1 MPENILELVN
11 AWAFDDRVAV
21 VDGATELTYAE
32 LHRRSDAVAAA
43 LGDVRGAVVGVLLPR
58 SAEFVVAVLGV
69 LKAGAAYLPLDP
81 DYPASRLDLM
91 VATAACPVIVTSS
104 AHADRVPGALVVDE
118 VPAAEFTPV
127 PVAAGDVAYVMFTSG
142 STGVPKGV
150 RVTHRGIAGLATGP
164 DVVAPS
170 TSDVVLAVSSVSFDA
185 TTFDVWATLAGGARL
200 VIAPAGASVVDIGE
214 LVSSA
219 GVTTVLFPTGLFH
232 LMVDECLDTMTG
244 LRTVMAGGDVLSAPH
259 SARFRAAVPRCRLL
273 NIYGP
278 TETTVYVA
286 AYEVPADVSGSVP
299 IGFPAA
305 GARLRVLDED
315 LREAREGQLHIGG
328 GGLARDYLGDPALT
342 AAKFLTVDGE
352 RLYATGDRVRRRTD
366 GALEF
371 LGRLDN
377 QVKKRG
383 FRVELGEVETA
394 LRADPGVRNV
404 AVVLEGDTADTR
416 RLVACVVLR
425 PGASVAEVRA
435 RLDLPA
441 YLHPDVWRELA
452 VLPLT
457 PNGKLDRAALATPVQ
472 APVPTETGTEAE
484 VAAIWREVLEV
495 PHVAATDDFFDLGG
509 HSLLANR
516 VIAQIRRR
524 LGVTLSMTTLFDHP
538 TVAELTTVVREAAR

>member
-1 MPENILELVN
+1 MYENVLDMVA
-11 AWAFDDRVAV
+11 AWREDDRVAV

-32 LHRRSDAVAAA
+32 LHRRSDAVAVA

-91 VATAACPVIVTSS
+91 VTTAACPVTLTTS
-104 AHADRVPGALVVDE
+104 AYADRMPGALLVDT
-118 VPAAEFTPV
+118 VPDAEFSRV
-127 PVAAGDVAYVMFTSG
+127 PVGADDVAYVMFTSG

-150 RVTHRGIAGLATGP
+150 EITHRGVVGMATGP
-164 DVVAPS
+164 DVIGPS
-170 TSDVVLAVSSVSFDA
+170 TSDVVLSVSTVSFDA
-185 TTFDVWATLAGGARL
+185 STFDVWATLAGGARL
-200 VIAPAGASVVDIGE
+200 VLAPAGMSVVDIGE
-214 LVSSA
+214 LVRSA
-219 GVTTVLFPTGLFH
+219 RVTTVLFPTGLFH
-232 LMVDECLDTMTG
+232 LMVDECLDSLTG
-244 LRTVMAGGDVLSAPH
+244 LHTVMAGGDVLSAPH
-259 SARFRAAVPRCRLL
+259 TARFVAAVPVCRLY

-278 TETTVYVA
+278 TETTVYVTK
-286 AYEVPADVSGSVP
+286 YEVSGDISGPVP

-305 GARLRVLDED
+305 GAVLRVLDED
-315 LREAREGQLHIGG
+315 LRETDEGQLHIGG
-328 GGLARDYLGDPALT
+328 GGLARGYLGDPALT
-342 AAKFLTVDGE
+342 ATKFLTVHGE
-352 RLYATGDRVRRRTD
+352 RLYATGDRVRRRAD

-394 LRADPGVRNV
+394 LRADPGVRDV
-404 AVVLEGDTADTR
+404 AVVLEGETADTR

-425 PGASVAEVRA
+425 GAELADVKA

-441 YLHPDVWRELA
+441 YLHPDVWRELSA
-452 VLPLT
+452 LPLN
-457 PNGKLDRAALATPVQ
+457 PNGKLDRAALAVSTVA
-472 APVPTETGTEAE
+472 APAPEGPEAE

-495 PHVAATDDFFDLGG
+495 PHVAPTDDFFDLGG

-524 LGVTLSMTTLFDHP
+524 LGVKLSMTTLFDHP
-538 TVAELTTVVREAAR
+538 TVAELTAAVREAA